1 MSNIHAHA
9 HEADLIGRPV
19 AKRGGDYEFDGEIR
33 AVIVKRSGAVR
44 YAVEDDRG
52 LLLVMNARQCGLL
65 TDINPAEA
73 LREIGEGMVDGDL
86 IKGVDHASFDRAAR
100 HLAEPCE
107 LTEADRWRITFRDEG
122 RKARRDGLTIAD
134 CPAFPHVPN
143 DKPHPFAGVDHGTEW
158 IAGWREED
166 EGGDRSVAA
175 CRSKFEGRPFEGA
188 PQSAPWRT
196 EGVADLGAFR
206 ITTGDPRFDPGEPV
220 TVNGFLYVP
229 AKEKEHG

>member
-1 MSNIHAHA
+1 MSSIHAHA
-9 HEADLIGRPV
+9 RAHEAGLIGRAV

-65 TDINPAEA
+65 TGINPADA
-73 LREIGEGMVDGDL
+73 LREIAEGMVDGDL
-86 IKGVDHASFDRAAR
+86 IKGVDHASFDRAAEE
-100 HLAEPCE
+100 LA
-107 LTEADRWRITFRDEG
+107 
-122 RKARRDGLTIAD
+122 
-134 CPAFPHVPN
+134 
-143 DKPHPFAGVDHGTEW
+143 
-158 IAGWREED
+158 
-166 EGGDRSVAA
+166 
-175 CRSKFEGRPFEGA
+175 RPV
-188 PQSAPWRT
+188 PWRT

-229 AKEKEHG
+229 ASKENEHG